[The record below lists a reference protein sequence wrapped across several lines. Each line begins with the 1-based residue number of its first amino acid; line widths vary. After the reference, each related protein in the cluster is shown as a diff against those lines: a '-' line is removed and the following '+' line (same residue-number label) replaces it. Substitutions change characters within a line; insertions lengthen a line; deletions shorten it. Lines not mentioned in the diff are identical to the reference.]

1 MTHGPIVISYC
12 LQIKKTS
19 ILSLEAYKYNPI
31 NSAVENL
38 LKEYTELSMSN
49 EETPQQGDELENEI
63 ETEQPNTENVT
74 DVEFVELTEDQQR
87 IVELEAAVIAAETK
101 FVDQKD
107 SVMRAI
113 ADADNARKRAQ
124 GEIDKARKFALEKFA
139 GELLPVADNLE
150 RALQVANPENETIKP
165 IVDGV
170 ELTLK
175 SFLSTIEKFGMK
187 VIDPQGQPFNPEQ
200 HQAMSM
206 QENSE
211 LPPNTVLAVMQKGYE
226 INGRLLRPAMVMVT
240 RAPEGG
246 VDTQA

>member
-1 MTHGPIVISYC
+1 MFFANKSKKH
-12 LQIKKTS
+12 QIFA
-19 ILSLEAYKYNPI
+19 LEAYKYNPI
-31 NSAVENL
+31 NTAVENL
-38 LKEYTELSMSN
+38 LKDDTELSMSN
-49 EETPQQGDELENEI
+49 EQTPQQGEELQPEI
-63 ETEQPNTENVT
+63 ETEQLDAEQTS
-74 DVEFVELTEDQQR
+74 DQQVEELTEDQQR
-87 IVELEAAVIAAETK
+87 IVELEAAVIAAESK
-101 FVDQKD
+101 VSEQKD

-150 RALQVANPENETIKP
+150 RALQVANPEDEAIKP

-175 SFLSTIEKFGMK
+175 SFISTIEKFGMK

-206 QENSE
+206 QENAE
-211 LPPNTVLAVMQKGYE
+211 LPANTVLAVMQKGYE

>member
-1 MTHGPIVISYC
+1 MKGGFVGINVWLLLIN
-12 LQIKKTS
+12 QKNIKYQPLK
-19 ILSLEAYKYNPI
+19 LI
-31 NSAVENL
+31 NVTPLLVAVENL

-49 EETPQQGDELENEI
+49 EQTPQQGEELETNI
-63 ETEQPNTENVT
+63 ETEQQDAEQEV
-74 DVEFVELTEDQQR
+74 VELTEDQQR
-87 IVELEAAVIAAETK
+87 IVELEAAVIAAENK
-101 FVDQKD
+101 FAEQKD

-150 RALQVANPENETIKP
+150 RALQVANPEDEAIKP

-175 SFLSTIEKFGMK
+175 SFVSTIEKFGMT

-206 QENSE
+206 QENAE
-211 LPPNTVLAVMQKGYE
+211 LPPNTVMAVMQKGYE

>member
-1 MTHGPIVISYC
+1 
-12 LQIKKTS
+12 
-19 ILSLEAYKYNPI
+19 
-31 NSAVENL
+31 
-38 LKEYTELSMSN
+38 MSN
-49 EETPQQGDELENEI
+49 EQTPQQGEELETDIDI
-63 ETEQPNTENVT
+63 EQQ
-74 DVEFVELTEDQQR
+74 DVDQEFVELTEDQQR

-101 FVDQKD
+101 VVEQKD

-150 RALQVANPENETIKP
+150 RALQVANPEDEAIKA

-170 ELTLK
+170 EMTLK
-175 SFLSTIEKFGMK
+175 SFISTIEKFGMS
-187 VIDPQGQPFNPEQ
+187 VIDPQGQPFNPEK

-206 QENSE
+206 QENAE

-226 INGRLLRPAMVMVT
+226 INGRLLRPAMVLVT
-240 RAPEGG
+240 RAPEST

>member
-1 MTHGPIVISYC
+1 
-12 LQIKKTS
+12 
-19 ILSLEAYKYNPI
+19 
-31 NSAVENL
+31 
-38 LKEYTELSMSN
+38 MSN
-49 EETPQQGDELENEI
+49 EQTPQHEEELQAGI
-63 ETEQPNTENVT
+63 QAEQQDSEQEV
-74 DVEFVELTEDQQR
+74 VELTEDQQR
-87 IVELEAAVIAAETK
+87 IVELEAAVIAAESK
-101 FVDQKD
+101 LAAQKD

-150 RALQVANPENETIKP
+150 RALQVANPENEAIKP

-175 SFLSTIEKFGMK
+175 SFFSTIEKFGMT
-187 VIDPQGQPFNPEQ
+187 VIDPQGQPFNPEK

-206 QENSE
+206 QENAE
-211 LPPNTVLAVMQKGYE
+211 LPPNSVLAVMQKGYE

-240 RAPEGG
+240 RAPEDG

>member
-1 MTHGPIVISYC
+1 
-12 LQIKKTS
+12 
-19 ILSLEAYKYNPI
+19 
-31 NSAVENL
+31 
-38 LKEYTELSMSN
+38 MSN
-49 EETPQQGDELENEI
+49 EHTNQHEEELEAGAEV
-63 ETEQPNTENVT
+63 EQQNAEQEV
-74 DVEFVELTEDQQR
+74 VELTEDQQR

-101 FVDQKD
+101 FADQQD
-107 SVMRAI
+107 SVLRSI
-113 ADADNARKRAQ
+113 AEADNARKRAQ

-150 RALQVANPENETIKP
+150 RAIQVANPDDETIKP

-175 SFLSTIEKFGMK
+175 SFISTIEKFGMT

-206 QENSE
+206 QENAE
-211 LPPNTVLAVMQKGYE
+211 LPPNTVMAVMQKGYE

-246 VDTQA
+246 VDTEA

>member
-1 MTHGPIVISYC
+1 V
-12 LQIKKTS
+12 
-19 ILSLEAYKYNPI
+19 
-31 NSAVENL
+31 AVKNL

-49 EETPQQGDELENEI
+49 EQTPQQGEELETNA
-63 ETEQPNTENVT
+63 ETEQQEAAQAS
-74 DVEFVELTEDQQR
+74 VELTEDQQR
-87 IVELEAAVIAAETK
+87 IVELETAVIAAETK
-101 FVDQKD
+101 IVDQKD

-150 RALQVANPENETIKP
+150 RALQVANPEDEAIKP
-165 IVDGV
+165 IIDGV

-175 SFLSTIEKFGMK
+175 SFLSTIEKFGMT
-187 VIDPQGQPFNPEQ
+187 VIDPQGQPFNPEK

-206 QENSE
+206 QENAE

-226 INGRLLRPAMVMVT
+226 INGRLLRPAMVLVT
-240 RAPEGG
+240 RAPEST